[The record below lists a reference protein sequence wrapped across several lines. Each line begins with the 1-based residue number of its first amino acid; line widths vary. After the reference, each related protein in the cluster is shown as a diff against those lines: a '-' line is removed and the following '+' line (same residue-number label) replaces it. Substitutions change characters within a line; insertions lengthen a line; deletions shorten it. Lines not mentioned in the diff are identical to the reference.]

1 MLVAGSTQEFTKW
14 RHKVN
19 FWGFGNVLYFNWIIG
34 YMNMYVW
41 QTHQSGYFRDI
52 HFPIYKFTLIFQ
64 NKGEAMT
71 FSII

>member
-1 MLVAGSTQEFTKW
+1 MLVAGSTQKFTKW

-41 QTHQSGYFRDI
+41 QTHQRGYFRDI
-52 HFPIYKFTLIFQ
+52 HFHI
-64 NKGEAMT
+64 
-71 FSII
+71 